1 MSGKQS
7 PTDTN
12 GRTIKTEIKKWEI
25 ANLLQVR

>member
-12 GRTIKTEIKKWEI
+12 GITIKTENKKQEI
-25 ANLLQVR
+25 VNLLH